1 MALESEESVSAARG
15 WGGSP
20 FTPHVPRALAASSL
34 RFPVGKG
41 LLGPRVSPRPL
52 LLNPAPCPA
61 LPAWLW
67 GSGYVHFWHG
77 PVAPRG
83 VGCPLLLPC
92 SSPSSLPAAPSSSIS
107 TKTPLC
113 PLSPSCIVPSARL
126 LAQAGARCPVP
137 GASAAET
144 SPGQLGTDPS
154 PRGDSA
160 EPGRRGSPFLLLPP
174 NFPSPAAALQRGPG
188 PVRGAFRTEGS
199 RQLLFIE
206 SSSAGRTLH

>member
-1 MALESEESVSAARG
+1 MSAARG
-15 WGGSP
+15 WEGSP

-34 RFPVGKG
+34 CFPVGKG
-41 LLGPRVSPRPL
+41 LLGPQVSPRPFL
-52 LLNPAPCPA
+52 LTPAPCPV

-67 GSGYVHFWHG
+67 GSGYVHLWHG

-107 TKTPLC
+107 TKPPLC
-113 PLSPSCIVPSARL
+113 PLSPILHRPQCRA
-126 LAQAGARCPVP
+126 AGTGWCPVP